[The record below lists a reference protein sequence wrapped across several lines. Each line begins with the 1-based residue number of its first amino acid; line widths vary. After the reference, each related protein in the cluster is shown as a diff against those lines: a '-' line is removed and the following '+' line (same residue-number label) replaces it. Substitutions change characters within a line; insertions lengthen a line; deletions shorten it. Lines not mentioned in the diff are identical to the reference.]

1 MTIKEFLQE
10 CKEKE
15 IEFIDFRFT
24 DIKGVWHHVTYDIEA
39 IDENTLKEGLPFD
52 GSSIPAWQP
61 INESDMILK
70 PDVEIGTHF
79 VDPFTADP
87 TMVVF
92 CDVYNTDGTPYEK
105 CPRSIAK
112 KTVKYLEEQG
122 IGDVAYFGPENEFFV
137 FENVVIRDEI
147 NAQCYEV
154 ESSEGVWNDYAD
166 FGDELNI
173 GHRPRT
179 KGGYFPVAPVD
190 TMVDLRAEMVKVL
203 KEVGL
208 TTAVLHHEVAQA
220 QGEIGVKFGSLVE
233 AADNVQKLK
242 YVIKMVAHL
251 NGKTATFM
259 PKPLYGDNG
268 NGMHVHQSIWKD
280 NKNLFYDKNGYANLS
295 DIAKKYIA
303 GVFENARTV
312 ASFTN
317 PSMNSYKRLQ
327 PGFEAPNILAYSG
340 RNRSAS
346 CRIPY
351 GSGEKSVR
359 VEFRFPDSSSN
370 PYLAFSVMLLAGIWG
385 IKNNVEIYEAAREP
399 LNEDLFELSLND
411 IKRRGIRTLPATLRE
426 SIYSLEEDLEKEDSF
441 LKVKLKDGSRVFS
454 DTFLKTYIDYKYETE
469 IIPIE
474 GRPHPYEFI
483 TTYSC

>member
-1 MTIKEFLQE
+1 MTAKEFLNE

-24 DIKGVWHHVTYDIEA
+24 DIKGTTHHVTYDIEA
-39 IDENTLKEGLPFD
+39 IDEEVLENGIPFD

-61 INESDMILK
+61 INESDMLLK
-70 PDVEIGTHF
+70 PDFEIGTHF

-87 TMVVF
+87 TMVIY

-112 KTVKYLEEQG
+112 KTLEYMAEQN

-137 FENVVIRDEI
+137 FDNVVIKDEI
-147 NAQCYEV
+147 NSQAYEV
-154 ESSEGVWNDYAD
+154 DSSEGVWNDYAD

-173 GHRPRT
+173 AHRPRT

-190 TMVDLRAEMVKVL
+190 SMVDLRAEMVKTL

-208 TTAVLHHEVAQA
+208 KTYVVHHEVAQS
-220 QGEIGVKFGSLVE
+220 QGEIGVRFGTLVE
-233 AADNVQKLK
+233 AADNVQTLK

-268 NGMHVHQSIWKD
+268 NGMHTHMSIWKD
-280 NKNLFYDKNGYANLS
+280 GKNLFYDANGYAGLS
-295 DIAKKYIA
+295 DIAKKAIA
-303 GVFENARTV
+303 GVFAHADAV
-312 ASFTN
+312 AAFTN
-317 PSMNSYKRLQ
+317 ASMNSYKRLQ
-327 PGFEAPNILAYSG
+327 PGFEAPNILAYSA

-346 CRIPY
+346 CRIPW
-351 GSGEKSVR
+351 GAGEKSIR
-359 VEFRFPDSSSN
+359 TEFRFPDSSSN
-370 PYLAFSVMLLAGIWG
+370 PYLAFSVLLLAALDG
-385 IKNNVEIYEAAREP
+385 IKNNLEIYDAAKEP
-399 LNEDLFELSLND
+399 LNEDLFELSLD
-411 IKRRGIRTLPATLRE
+411 EIKERGIKMLPATLRE
-426 SIYSLEEDLEKEDSF
+426 AIYAVEKELEDENSF
-441 LKVKLKDGSRVFS
+441 LKAVMS
-454 DTFLKTYIDYKYETE
+454 DNFIKTYIDYKYETE

-474 GRPHPYEFI
+474 GRPHPYEFV